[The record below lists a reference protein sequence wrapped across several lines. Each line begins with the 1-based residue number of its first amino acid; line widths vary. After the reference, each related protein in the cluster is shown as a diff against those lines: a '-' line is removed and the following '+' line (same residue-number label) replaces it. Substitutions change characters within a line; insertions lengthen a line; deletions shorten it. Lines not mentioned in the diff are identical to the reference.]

1 MTELDKE
8 FLNLYQ
14 QFESWARDSYATDSD
29 FILEDIR
36 IEQVSS
42 DVRWFL
48 LSLMALHFTTKV
60 IKYAFSDYR
69 TFSALPLAH

>member
-29 FILEDIR
+29 VILEDIY
-36 IEQVSS
+36 E
-42 DVRWFL
+42 
-48 LSLMALHFTTKV
+48 LSKFRQSLGG
-60 IKYAFSDYR
+60 SC
-69 TFSALPLAH
+69 